1 MPRDTHNALGEAMHT
16 DGSIAVVALQ
26 NCQPANPELDHKEK
40 SGTYRPGNHV
50 FRYIRRS
57 ILTVRND
64 LFRANIIYGA
74 YDVGRMTVMA
84 LRKPASYPAI
94 TSNTGSRHVPAG
106 FTNKPAINPGAPVS
120 VATR

>member
-1 MPRDTHNALGEAMHT
+1 MHT

-26 NCQPANPELDHKEK
+26 DCQPANPELDHREK
-40 SGTYRPGNHV
+40 NGIYRPGNHV
-50 FRYIRRS
+50 FRYLRRS

-64 LFRANIIYGA
+64 FFRANIIYGA
-74 YDVGRMTVMA
+74 YDLGRMTVMA

-94 TSNTGSRHVPAG
+94 TSDDSPHRFPAG
-106 FTNKPAINPGAPVS
+106 LTSKAAASSGVHAS